1 LQNLAADK
9 RLSRNDTAAIQALL
23 GWSRTRDL
31 VIAGHALAA
40 RSILAT
46 ANTADFAGV
55 PGLAIENWLT
65 AT

>member
-1 LQNLAADK
+1 V
-9 RLSRNDTAAIQALL
+9 AIQALL

-31 VIAGHALAA
+31 DKLVAGHALAT
-40 RSILAT
+40 RSILVT

-55 PGLAIENWLT
+55 PGLAIENWST